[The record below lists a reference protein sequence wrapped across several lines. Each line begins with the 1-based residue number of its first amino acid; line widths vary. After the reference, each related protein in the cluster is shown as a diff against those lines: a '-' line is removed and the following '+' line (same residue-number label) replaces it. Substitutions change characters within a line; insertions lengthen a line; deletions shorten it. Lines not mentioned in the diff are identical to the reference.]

1 MGKNLLSLF
10 TVISVILLGC
20 SKNEIAA
27 NLEGNIDEQTLSEVE
42 AYNEFASILS
52 KAASNEAELRS
63 FLKKEALKQFDKD
76 YDVFY
81 PWLRDCT
88 VDGNYSFEQVL
99 KKYDDKGLLESITET
114 IPKLTIL
121 IPDWEWL
128 DAFSILNWDTDNSDI
143 AVGFASENSSIKIF
157 EKGKNVGNIEQNQIP
172 SFPILLIKEN
182 ERMKETK
189 APTRS
194 SNGIFD
200 FADNEFNNSNPITT
214 RISWKDGYSD
224 LIYNLTEPD
233 NNVTPT
239 ELDPAV
245 LKAFEEFG
253 DEDYFYQRDY
263 IYYGM
268 TKQID
273 SGKFNPKYKEYLYKI
288 KFSDALN
295 DGLYESGDGSFPD
308 EYENKGSEKSAE
320 ELRKL
325 DFRIDGNLDLRFNVL
340 VGDKSGSL
348 SCYTF
353 AKSIN
358 MKDLFDYDR
367 VHINTRHKTWVVWRK
382 KYVYNIDK
390 QCLKP
395 KWYIID
401 KPLPIP
407 TGDCWNLASKS
418 NNIKI
423 NVEEFDSGNE
433 TEKTLSST
441 FTIAQ
446 NTTSETTTSGYN
458 ISSKFGY
465 GINSSSQSKYE
476 IKVKSTDKTD
486 DFADAIINYLDTIVK
501 KKNDDGTYE
510 INIYSTG
517 TLDMMIFP
525 RRF

>member
-1 MGKNLLSLF
+1 MKKELISLF
-10 TVISVILLGC
+10 TAISVILSGC
-20 SKNEIAA
+20 SKNEITTDIEKSL
-27 NLEGNIDEQTLSEVE
+27 NEQKLSEVE

-52 KAASNEAELRS
+52 KAAYNETALRS

-81 PWLRDCT
+81 PWIKDCSI
-88 VDGNYSFEQVL
+88 DGINSFELTL
-99 KKYDDKGLLESITET
+99 KKYDKNNLLKSITET

-128 DAFSILNWDTDNSDI
+128 DAFSVLNWDTNDPDV
-143 AVGFASENSSIKIF
+143 AVGIASDNATIKVY
-157 EKGKNVGNIEQNQIP
+157 EKGELVGVIEQNQIP

-182 ERMKETK
+182 ERMKVIKT
-189 APTRS
+189 PTRS
-194 SNGIFD
+194 SIGLYD
-200 FADNEFNNSNPITT
+200 FADEEFNNNNSVTT
-214 RISWKDGYSD
+214 RISWRDYYSD
-224 LIYNLTEPD
+224 PIYSLPEQN
-233 NNVTPT
+233 NNVTAG

-273 SGKFNPKYKEYLYKI
+273 SGRFNPKYKEYLYKI

-295 DGLYESGDGSFPD
+295 DGLYESGDGSFPN
-308 EYENKGSEKSAE
+308 EYDNKGSEKSVD

-340 VGDKSGSL
+340 IGDKSGSL

-367 VHINTRHKTWVVWRK
+367 VHINMRHKTLVVWRK

-395 KWYIID
+395 KWFTID

-407 TGDCWNLASKS
+407 LGDCWNLASKS
-418 NNIKI
+418 SNIKI
-423 NVEEFDSGNE
+423 NVEEWDSGNE
-433 TEKTLSST
+433 TEKTFSST

-446 NTTSETTTSGYN
+446 NSSSETTTSGDN
-458 ISSKFGY
+458 TSSKNGY
-465 GINSSSQSKYE
+465 GISSSSQ
-476 IKVKSTDKTD
+476 IKNEVKIKSTDKTD

-501 KKNDDGTYE
+501 KKNEDGTYE

-517 TLDMMIFP
+517 ILDMMIFP

>member
-128 DAFSILNWDTDNSDI
+128 GAFSILNWDTDNSDI

-295 DGLYESGDGSFPD
+295 DGLYESGDGSFP
-308 EYENKGSEKSAE
+308 
-320 ELRKL
+320 
-325 DFRIDGNLDLRFNVL
+325 
-340 VGDKSGSL
+340 
-348 SCYTF
+348 
-353 AKSIN
+353 
-358 MKDLFDYDR
+358 
-367 VHINTRHKTWVVWRK
+367 
-382 KYVYNIDK
+382 
-390 QCLKP
+390 
-395 KWYIID
+395 
-401 KPLPIP
+401 
-407 TGDCWNLASKS
+407 
-418 NNIKI
+418 
-423 NVEEFDSGNE
+423 
-433 TEKTLSST
+433 
-441 FTIAQ
+441 
-446 NTTSETTTSGYN
+446 
-458 ISSKFGY
+458 
-465 GINSSSQSKYE
+465 
-476 IKVKSTDKTD
+476 
-486 DFADAIINYLDTIVK
+486 
-501 KKNDDGTYE
+501 
-510 INIYSTG
+510 
-517 TLDMMIFP
+517 
-525 RRF
+525 